1 MLYKDKADRAV
12 AAYLSS
18 KTTRWQLGNQVLY
31 DLCKKHPSHNDA
43 DEIVAKI
50 WLIGRS
56 YAAAIERRRNAESLS
71 GDFYYDVV
79 APAILSVGEELDDGI
94 QCLKM
99 CQWLNDDTLDA
110 VLDIHGHLTK
120 TFEKLTN
127 MDKRSLASKYLHFH
141 CPDMFFIYDSRA
153 SSAINKLVNKGK
165 ENLYKHISAERDMVY
180 TDFCVRAVELRS
192 YIDSSHG
199 IKLTP
204 RELDD
209 LLLYNS
215 DN

>member
-1 MLYKDKADRAV
+1 MIYEDKADHAV
-12 AAYLSS
+12 EAYLSS
-18 KTTRWQLGNQVLY
+18 KSTRWQLGNQVLY
-31 DLCKKHPSHNDA
+31 DLCKEHPSHTDA

-56 YAAAIERRRNAESLS
+56 YAAAIERRKNVGSFS
-71 GDFYYDVV
+71 GDFYYEAV
-79 APAILSVGEELDDGI
+79 APAILSVSEELDDGI
-94 QCLKM
+94 QRLKM
-99 CQWLNDDTLDA
+99 CQWLNDNTLDD
-110 VLDIHGHLTK
+110 VLDLHGYLTK
-120 TFEKLTN
+120 TFGKLTN

-153 SSAINKLVNKGK
+153 STAINKLVKKGK

-180 TDFCVRAVELRS
+180 TDFCVKAVELRS
-192 YIDSSHG
+192 YIDSAHG

-209 LLLYNS
+209 LLLYFS